1 MAWNVEFT
9 ATAEKQ
15 LKKLDR
21 KWQSLI
27 LDYLEDEVAP
37 LDNPRDKGKALLRDK
52 KGLWRYRIGD
62 YRAICKIEDELMVI
76 VAVTVGHRKDV
87 YDE

>member
-9 ATAEKQ
+9 VTAEKQ
-15 LKKLDR
+15 LKKIDR
-21 KWQSLI
+21 KWQALI
-27 LDYLEDEVAP
+27 LDYLEDEIATLKNP
-37 LDNPRDKGKALLRDK
+37 LNKGKALLGDK

-62 YRAICKIEDELMVI
+62 YRAICKIEDDLMVI

>member
-9 ATAEKQ
+9 ATAGKQ
-15 LKKLDR
+15 LKKLD
-21 KWQSLI
+21 KKCQTLI

-37 LDNPRDKGKALLRDK
+37 LENPRNRGKALMGDK

>member
-21 KWQSLI
+21 KWQGLI
-27 LDYLEDEVAP
+27 LDYLEDEVAA
-37 LDNPRDKGKALLRDK
+37 LDNPRDKGKALLREK
-52 KGLWRYRIGD
+52 KGFWRYRIGD

>member
-1 MAWNVEFT
+1 LAWSVEFT
-9 ATAEKQ
+9 ATAERQ

-21 KWQSLI
+21 KWQALI
-27 LDYLEDEVAP
+27 LDYLEDEVAS
-37 LDNPRDKGKALLRDK
+37 LENPRSNGKGLLHDK

-62 YRAICKIEDELMVI
+62 YRAICKIEDTHMVI

-87 YDE
+87 YDG

>member
-21 KWQSLI
+21 KWQALI
-27 LDYLEDEVAP
+27 LDYLEDEVTP
-37 LDNPRDKGKALLRDK
+37 LENPRTKGKALLRDK
-52 KGLWRYRIGD
+52 KGLWRYRVGD
-62 YRAICKIEDELMVI
+62 YRAICKIEDERMVI

>member
-1 MAWNVEFT
+1 LAWNVEFT

-21 KWQSLI
+21 KWQALI

-37 LDNPRDKGKALLRDK
+37 LENPRNKGKSLLRDK
-52 KGLWRYRIGD
+52 KDLWRYRIGD
-62 YRAICKIEDELMVI
+62 YRAICKIEDERMVI

-87 YDE
+87 YDK